1 MRLIAGLCVRSQN
14 REGVYLVEDKDGG
27 VLGCVVGSW
36 DICPNCAY
44 KTPRFRAKGQVFST
58 LDDAVAVF
66 KLPTK
71 RC

>member
-1 MRLIAGLCVRSQN
+1 M
-14 REGVYLVEDKDGG
+14 VEDGKGG

-36 DICPNCAY
+36 DICPNCDH
-44 KTPRFRAKGQVFST
+44 KLPRFRAKGQVFNT

-66 KLPTK
+66 QLPIK